1 MLVHPHSKAVLE
13 ESVRNDCEFLADSN
27 IMDYS

>member
-1 MLVHPHSKAVLE
+1 MLVHPHSKRVLDE
-13 ESVRNDCEFLADSN
+13 AIRADAGFLSRSN